1 MKEENKNEELKH
13 PRHEEPKP
21 HHDHPHHEHGPHE
34 EHHEH
39 PRHEHG
45 PKHPHHEHGS
55 HEEPKPHH
63 EKRGHEN
70 KIVHDLEE
78 RMKKLETS
86 LKEAEDKA
94 MREKADAIN
103 YRKRKDEE
111 VARMMKYASEDMVKE
126 MLPIVDSFERAIEMD
141 DDNLDDEVSKFLA
154 GFKMIYCNLVHMLE
168 KYEVKE
174 IEAMGKEFDANFHQA
189 VLTEPKDGVE
199 PGMVIEVL
207 QKGYIYKDK
216 VFVQVW

>member
-13 PRHEEPKP
+13 PR
-21 HHDHPHHEHGPHE
+21 
-34 EHHEH
+34 
-39 PRHEHG
+39 
-45 PKHPHHEHGS
+45 

-103 YRKRKDEE
+103 YRKKLRRT
-111 VARMMKYASEDMVKE
+111 V
-126 MLPIVDSFERAIEMD
+126 
-141 DDNLDDEVSKFLA
+141 
-154 GFKMIYCNLVHMLE
+154 
-168 KYEVKE
+168 
-174 IEAMGKEFDANFHQA
+174 AMGCQLRCRPHQRS
-189 VLTEPKDGVE
+189 
-199 PGMVIEVL
+199 
-207 QKGYIYKDK
+207 
-216 VFVQVW
+216 